1 VQLPNE
7 EENLLFGP
15 TARPLEPVH
24 AGSLPE
30 MGPGSLPV
38 PRQVFDVLPVLN
50 TIAASPDA
58 PPQIVGL
65 AALLNHILQGA

>member
-1 VQLPNE
+1 
-7 EENLLFGP
+7 
-15 TARPLEPVH
+15 
-24 AGSLPE
+24 

-38 PRQVFDVLPVLN
+38 PRQVFDVLPTLN